1 MALVYRAGVSG
12 TILLSLLVSAPT
24 LLRRQYFFAYWQ
36 YDAFDSVWSDVGE
49 AMKYSREHYYY
60 DYRRLFHYLSG
71 K

>member
-1 MALVYRAGVSG
+1 MALVYLVDVSG
-12 TILLSLLVSAPT
+12 TILFSLLVSAPT
-24 LLRRQYFFAYWQ
+24 LQ

-71 K
+71 N